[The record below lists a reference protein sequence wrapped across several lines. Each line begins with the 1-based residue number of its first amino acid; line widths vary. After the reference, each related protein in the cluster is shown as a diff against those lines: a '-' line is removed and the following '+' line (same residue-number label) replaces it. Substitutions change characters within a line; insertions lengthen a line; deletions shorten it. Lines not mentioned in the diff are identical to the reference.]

1 MVYVNLPEG
10 FYTISTTISQRPSLV
25 GSQDPTFVH
34 PDKQNQGEREW
45 LMKHNGGN
53 AKAPQIQVTESG
65 AFTLR
70 NDINFLWHFV
80 GKTWKNP
87 IIYVYVYVY
96 IYIHIYILYIYIYT
110 GTDPQNLA
118 DATVRY
124 PIRSNVAP
132 NLGIRVYQVSGTA
145 PYHDGLLI
153 TRTS

>member
-1 MVYVNLPEG
+1 
-10 FYTISTTISQRPSLV
+10 
-25 GSQDPTFVH
+25 
-34 PDKQNQGEREW
+34 
-45 LMKHNGGN
+45 MKHNGGN
-53 AKAPQIQVTESG
+53 AKAGIEVT
-65 AFTLR
+65 AFAVLLASETTSIFMALCWENMEKPYHICIR
-70 NDINFLWHFV
+70 IC
-80 GKTWKNP
+80 
-87 IIYVYVYVY
+87 
-96 IYIHIYILYIYIYT
+96 IYIHTYTYCVYIYT

>member
-1 MVYVNLPEG
+1 MAHEA
-10 FYTISTTISQRPSLV
+10 QRWQRQ
-25 GSQDPTFVH
+25 GGDPGHRFC
-34 PDKQNQGEREW
+34 
-45 LMKHNGGN
+45 
-53 AKAPQIQVTESG
+53 G
-65 AFTLR
+65 AFSLR
-70 NDINFLWHFV
+70 NDINFYGTLLGKH
-80 GKTWKNP
+80 GKTLS
-87 IIYVYVYVY
+87 YMYTYVY
-96 IYIHIYILYIYIYT
+96 IYTHIYILYIYIYT

>member
-1 MVYVNLPEG
+1 MAHEAQRWQRQGASNPG
-10 FYTISTTISQRPSLV
+10 HRKRCFY
-25 GSQDPTFVH
+25 
-34 PDKQNQGEREW
+34 
-45 LMKHNGGN
+45 
-53 AKAPQIQVTESG
+53 PQKRHQFFMALCWENMEEHYHICI
-65 AFTLR
+65 R
-70 NDINFLWHFV
+70 IC
-80 GKTWKNP
+80 
-87 IIYVYVYVY
+87 IY